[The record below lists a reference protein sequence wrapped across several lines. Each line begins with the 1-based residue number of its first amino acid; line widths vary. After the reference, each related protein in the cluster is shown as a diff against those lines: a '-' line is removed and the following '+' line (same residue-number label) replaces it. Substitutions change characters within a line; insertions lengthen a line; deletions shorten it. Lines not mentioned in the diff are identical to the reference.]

1 MTFIA
6 KIPITAT
13 PRTMSSVAIRGCG
26 SVVAVIAAP
35 RPRAEIIERRAPRN
49 RDGRLFLRSI
59 RLELDVIL
67 QPHPFDHLDL
77 GFQRVDMLLPI
88 LTYLYDT
95 LAGTIYP

>member
-35 RPRAEIIERRAPRN
+35 RHRAEIIERRAPRN
-49 RDGRLFLRSI
+49 RDGRVFLRRI

-67 QPHPFDHLDL
+67 QPHPFNPLEL
-77 GFQRVDMLLPI
+77 GFQLV
-88 LTYLYDT
+88 DT
-95 LAGTIYP
+95 LLLIPEYLDGAVTVQKIP